1 MTAQELATR
10 SHEWLHDANLLHDA
24 GRFESAIYL
33 CGYAVEFALKARM
46 CRHLN
51 WQSYRDDLPGMRSH
65 VLINLLSFTGLDRV
79 NFDSDWNEVSDWT
92 PEIRYGGSKGI
103 TSSKSSRIISA
114 VEALLKEIL

>member
-1 MTAQELATR
+1 MTLQEIANR
-10 SHEWLHDANLLHDA
+10 SHEWLYDAKLLHEA

-65 VLINLLSFTGLDRV
+65 VLVNLLCFTGIDRAKF
-79 NFDSDWNEVSDWT
+79 NTAWDAISDWS
-92 PEIRYGGSKGI
+92 PEMRYGGGMSISPEGA
-103 TSSKSSRIISA
+103 SRIISA
-114 VEALLKEIL
+114 AEVLLKEIL